1 MTNQPLWHGRFANKT
16 NEDAFALNASISFD
30 IRMAEQD
37 VRGSIAWAEAI
48 YKAGVLDEAEHTQI
62 QAGLQQIEQEI
73 QSDSFTVTPA
83 DEDIHTA
90 VERRLGEIIG
100 ALSGKLHTGR
110 SRNDQVA
117 TDFRLWLLDNIPALD
132 AALID
137 LQAALTERAE
147 ADLAPYPSLSPE
159 GGKGQVSQARH
170 VLPPSGGD
178 VRRTEGGGKPIIMPG
193 YTHLQ
198 RAQPILLSQWW
209 LSHYPPLKRDQAR
222 LRELSRRVAV
232 LPLGCGALA
241 GCPYPVDRVALS
253 ESLGFA
259 EPAMNSLDAVSNR
272 DFAAE
277 FLFVA
282 AMIGT
287 HLSKIAEQI
296 ILFTSAEFG
305 FFELD
310 DAYSTGSSLM
320 PQKKNADPFELTR
333 GKAGT
338 LLGYLTGLMA
348 TLKGLPSTYDKD
360 LQEDKVPV
368 FTAFDTLTAML
379 PVIAGAL
386 RTLTVKPA
394 RMEAAIDTNMM
405 ATDLADYLVE
415 RGVPFRE
422 AHAISGEVVRA
433 GIDKQKALDELT
445 LEEYKAINA
454 VFDEDVYAVYDARE
468 SIAKRAAIGG
478 TAPEAVKAQIER
490 AKRELTS
497 EE

>member
-30 IRMAEQD
+30 IRMADQD

-48 YKAGVLDEAEHTQI
+48 YKAGILDSAEHARI
-62 QAGLQQIEQEI
+62 QAGLLQIKEEFLSQT
-73 QSDSFTVTPA
+73 FTVKPD
-83 DEDIHTA
+83 DEDIHSA

-117 TDFRLWLLDNIPALD
+117 TDFRLWMLDHIPALD
-132 AALID
+132 AALVD
-137 LQAALTERAE
+137 LQSALVERAE
-147 ADLAPYPSLSPE
+147 KDQD
-159 GGKGQVSQARH
+159 K
-170 VLPPSGGD
+170 
-178 VRRTEGGGKPIIMPG
+178 IMPG

-198 RAQPILLSQWW
+198 RAQPITLGQWF

-222 LRELSRRVAV
+222 LQELSRRVGI
-232 LPLGCGALA
+232 LPLGSGALA
-241 GCPYPVDRVALS
+241 GCPYPIDRVALS
-253 ESLGFA
+253 ESLGFDA
-259 EPAMNSLDAVSNR
+259 PSFNSLDAVSNR

-282 AMIGT
+282 ALIGT
-287 HLSKIAEQI
+287 HLSKLAEQVV
-296 ILFTSAEFG
+296 LFTSAEFG

-320 PQKKNADPFELTR
+320 PQKKNADLFELTR

-338 LLGYLTGLMA
+338 LLGYLMGLMA

-360 LQEDKVPV
+360 LQEDKIPV
-368 FTAFDTLTAML
+368 FAAFDTLIAML

-394 RMEAAIDTNMM
+394 RMEASIDSSMM

-433 GIDKQKALDELT
+433 GIAKEKSLDALT
-445 LEEYKAINA
+445 LAEYKEINA
-454 VFDEDVYAVYDARE
+454 VFDEKVYEVYDARA

-478 TAPEAVKAQIER
+478 TAPDAVKAQIER
-490 AKRELTS
+490 AKEELS
-497 EE
+497 A